1 LAHTHNLLDLTVLVG
16 IEPVPVTTTTPGEAG
31 GGRREERK
39 AQNRSKLLLAA
50 RQVFAEKGYG
60 EATARDIVRRTDLA
74 SGTFYNYFEDK
85 QDAFMA
91 LLDEMGEKG
100 RALVRAQRKEPG
112 RTLEER
118 VANAYRAYFEWAVE
132 EHDLF
137 EMFRR
142 NAGVI
147 ALLPD
152 REPFELGISELI
164 EDLTEWAAAGDLP
177 AAEFDYLATAGV
189 GIGFQVATHL
199 VDKEPPDIEV
209 ATRFCTRMFMGG
221 VRALAEE

>member
-1 LAHTHNLLDLTVLVG
+1 M
-16 IEPVPVTTTTPGEAG
+16 TPSTPPEAG
-31 GGRREERK
+31 SGRREERK
-39 AQNRSKLLLAA
+39 AQNRGKLLRAA
-50 RQVFAEKGYG
+50 REVFAEKGYG
-60 EATARDIVRRTDLA
+60 EATARDIVRKTDLA
-74 SGTFYNYFEDK
+74 TGTFYNYFDDK
-85 QDAFMA
+85 QAAFMA
-91 LLDEMGEKG
+91 LLDEMSEKG
-100 RALVRAQRKEPG
+100 RALVRAQRQAPG

-132 EHDLF
+132 EHQLF
-137 EMFRR
+137 EVFRR

-147 ALLPD
+147 ALMPD

-189 GIGFQVATHL
+189 GMGFQVATHL
-199 VDKEPPDIEV
+199 VDRDPPDIDG

-221 VRALAEE
+221 VKALSED

>member
-1 LAHTHNLLDLTVLVG
+1 MTNS
-16 IEPVPVTTTTPGEAG
+16 TPGEAN

-39 AQNRSKLLLAA
+39 AQNRAKLLEAA
-50 RQVFAEKGYG
+50 RKVFAEKGYG
-60 EATARDIVRRTDLA
+60 EATARDIVRETDLA
-74 SGTFYNYFEDK
+74 TGTFYNYFNDK

-91 LLDEMGEKG
+91 LLEEMSEKG
-100 RALVRAQRKEPG
+100 RSLVRAQRQDPG
-112 RTLEER
+112 RSLEER

-137 EMFRR
+137 EVFRR
-142 NAGVI
+142 NASVI

-164 EDLTEWAAAGDLP
+164 EDLTAWAAAGDLP
-177 AAEFDYLATAGV
+177 AADFDYLAIAGV
-189 GIGFQVATHL
+189 GMGFQVATH
-199 VDKEPPDIEV
+199 VVEGDPPDVEG

-221 VRALAEE
+221 VRALSED